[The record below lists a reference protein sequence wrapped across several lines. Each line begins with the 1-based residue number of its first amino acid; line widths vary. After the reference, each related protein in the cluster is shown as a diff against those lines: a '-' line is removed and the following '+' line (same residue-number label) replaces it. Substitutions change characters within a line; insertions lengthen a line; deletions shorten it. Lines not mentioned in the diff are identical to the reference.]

1 MSVTTIKYIDPGSI
15 LKALLAVYSL
25 LVGLSAH
32 GEIYKWTDQ
41 KGQVHFSDK
50 APEEAVVESIGDQLV
65 INSYQGSD
73 VTTADFLD
81 HRDALLKEKTLL
93 QRSSVVMYSAIW
105 CGVCKRARQFFK
117 ANNIAFSE
125 YDVETSAK
133 GKNDFA
139 RLKGRGVPIILIGE
153 KRMNGFNSG
162 RFKQLYGG

>member
-117 ANNIAFSE
+117 AN
-125 YDVETSAK
+125 
-133 GKNDFA
+133 
-139 RLKGRGVPIILIGE
+139 
-153 KRMNGFNSG
+153 MM
-162 RFKQLYGG
+162 